1 MNKWITGLF
10 VAALATGSAIADV
23 GAPAPSAKD
32 LTKQV
37 EKVNF
42 VECDIP
48 GVKLNGYVDVGYIY
62 NFTGGGTIGTRFGRD
77 GTKSGD
83 FNVNAVKLTL
93 EKPLTDKN
101 ELQAG
106 FRVDGMLGEDAQA
119 FAGSNG
125 GAGAGNASNLL
136 LEQAYVV
143 VRAPWGNGVD
153 FKLGKQVTW
162 LGYEVIE
169 RPSNLNI
176 TYGNLF
182 QNAIP
187 LYGTG
192 FSAETKFTDLL
203 DGGIK
208 IVNGDGSR
216 SDSNTGF
223 GTNQLGLN
231 EGKNDGYA
239 IEAKLNLKNK
249 GGNAN
254 WQNSIYY
261 TWDSSGNFAN
271 GNTAPTSSNPPS
283 VINGNEN
290 GSALIWDSW
299 GNWAPKFANDKLL
312 LGFNT
317 DLGVS
322 TVNQSA
328 SSFST
333 TAGNLNNINRDS
345 TWFGVAGYAKYKF
358 TDIFS
363 LAARGDYLHGSDPA
377 KFATYAQTNSL
388 QNAGRNQDLWSGTL
402 TAAFDV
408 VENLVIR
415 AEYRFDV
422 ANNVSSNNGYETK
435 SNTDDVAHTV
445 AVQAVY
451 TF

>member
-1 MNKWITGLF
+1 MNKMIMGLF
-10 VAALATGSAIADV
+10 FAALATGSAIADV
-23 GAPAPSAKD
+23 GAPAPTAKD

-42 VECDIP
+42 VETDIP

-62 NFTGGGTIGTRFGRD
+62 NFTGGGTIGTRQAQD
-77 GTKSGD
+77 GTRSGD

-106 FRVDGMLGEDAQA
+106 FRVDGIVGEDANA
-119 FAGSNG
+119 FKG
-125 GAGAGNASNLL
+125 GASTGNNASNIL

-208 IVNGDGSR
+208 IVNGDSAAG
-216 SDSNTGF
+216 DSNNGF
-223 GTNQLGLN
+223 GT
-231 EGKNDGYA
+231 KNDGYA

-271 GNTAPTSSNPPS
+271 AGAPAIASPNF
-283 VINGNEN
+283 VNANEN

-317 DLGVS
+317 DLGTAV
-322 TVNQSA
+322 VNQSA
-328 SSFST
+328 TPIGALS
-333 TAGNLNNINRDS
+333 NNRDT

-363 LAARGDYLHGSDPA
+363 LAARGDYLHGSDA
-377 KFATYAQTNSL
+377 GKYATWI
-388 QNAGRNQDLWSGTL
+388 QNTTKPQDSGRNQDLWSGTL

-422 ANNVSSNNGYETK
+422 ANNVSSNNGTDLK